1 MQMLEYLNKNE
12 GEEEKEEK
20 EEKEGHGILNKRM
33 EEIYLQQRRVYFW
46 GVVDDKSMEKII
58 SKVLFL
64 DAHEPGKEID
74 LFISSPGGSVTAG
87 LALLDVMNMI
97 QSPVNTICMG
107 LAASMGSMIL
117 SQGVK
122 GKRKIFKNG
131 RVMIH
136 QPSIGGV
143 QGQAIELEITAKQIV
158 KTRKLLADILAEN
171 CGQPVDK
178 ILKDF
183 DRDYWMD
190 AQEAIEYGIVDEI
203 ITKM

>member
-1 MQMLEYLNKNE
+1 MLEYLNKNE
-12 GEEEKEEK
+12 EEKEKEEK

-74 LFISSPGGSVTAG
+74 LYISSPGGSVTAG

-171 CGQPVDK
+171 CGQPVEK

-183 DRDYWMD
+183 DRDYWLD

>member
-1 MQMLEYLNKNE
+1 MQMLEYLNKN
-12 GEEEKEEK
+12 EEEKEEK

>member
-1 MQMLEYLNKNE
+1 MLEYLNKNE

>member
-1 MQMLEYLNKNE
+1 MINQYTFFNNE
-12 GEEEKEEK
+12 DEKEAK
-20 EEKEGHGILNKRM
+20 EEKEGGSMMSKRM
-33 EEIYLQQRRVYFW
+33 EEIYLKQRRVYFW
-46 GVVDDKSMEKII
+46 GPVDDKSMEKVIGKI
-58 SKVLFL
+58 LFL

-74 LFISSPGGSVTAG
+74 LFLSSPGGSVTAG
-87 LALLDVMNMI
+87 LALLDIMKMI

-117 SQGVK
+117 SHGTK
-122 GKRKIFKNG
+122 GKRKIFENG

-158 KTRKLLADILAEN
+158 KTRALLAKILADN
-171 CGQPVDK
+171 CGQPIDK

-190 AQEAIEYGIVDEI
+190 ANEAIEYGIVDEI

>member
-1 MQMLEYLNKNE
+1 MILEEYAAKE
-12 GEEEKEEK
+12 KEKEEK
-20 EEKEGHGILNKRM
+20 EEKDENGLSKKM
-33 EEIYLQQRRVYFW
+33 EETFLKKRRVFLW
-46 GVVDDKSMEKII
+46 GVVDDKSMEKAIGQ
-58 SKVLFL
+58 VLLL
-64 DAHEPGKEID
+64 DALDPGKEID

-87 LALLDVMNMI
+87 LSLLDVMKMI
-97 QSPVNTICMG
+97 PSPVNTICMG
-107 LAASMGSMIL
+107 LAASMGSMLL

-122 GKRKIFKNG
+122 GKRKIFANG
-131 RVMIH
+131 RIMIH

-158 KTRKLLADILAEN
+158 KTRRILAEILAEN

-190 AQEAIEYGIVDEI
+190 AKEAIEYGIVDEI

>member
-1 MQMLEYLNKNE
+1 MINQYTFLNNE
-12 GEEEKEEK
+12 DEKEEK
-20 EEKEGHGILNKRM
+20 EEKEGGSMMSKRM
-33 EEIYLQQRRVYFW
+33 EEIYLKQRRVYFW
-46 GVVDDKSMEKII
+46 GPVDDKSMEKVIGKI
-58 SKVLFL
+58 LFL

-74 LFISSPGGSVTAG
+74 LFLSSPGGSVTAG
-87 LALLDVMNMI
+87 LALLDIMKMI

-117 SQGVK
+117 SHGTK
-122 GKRKIFKNG
+122 GKRKIFENG

-158 KTRKLLADILAEN
+158 KTRALLAKILADN
-171 CGQPVDK
+171 CGQPVEK

-190 AQEAIEYGIVDEI
+190 AKEAIEYGIVDEI

>member
-1 MQMLEYLNKNE
+1 
-12 GEEEKEEK
+12 
-20 EEKEGHGILNKRM
+20 M

>member
-12 GEEEKEEK
+12 EEKEKEEK

-74 LFISSPGGSVTAG
+74 LYISSPGGSVTAG

-171 CGQPVDK
+171 CGQPVEK

-183 DRDYWMD
+183 DRDYWLD

>member
-1 MQMLEYLNKNE
+1 MINQYTFLNNE
-12 GEEEKEEK
+12 DEK
-20 EEKEGHGILNKRM
+20 EEKEGKDNGTMMTKRM
-33 EEIYLQQRRVYFW
+33 EEIYLEQRRVYFW
-46 GVVDDKSMEKII
+46 GPVDDKSMEKVIGKI
-58 SKVLFL
+58 LFL
-64 DAHEPGKEID
+64 DAHEPGKEIN
-74 LFISSPGGSVTAG
+74 LFLSSPGGSVTAG
-87 LALLDVMNMI
+87 LALLDIMKMI

-117 SQGVK
+117 SHGTK
-122 GKRKIFKNG
+122 GKRKIFENG

-158 KTRKLLADILAEN
+158 KTRALLAKILADN
-171 CGQPVDK
+171 CGQPVEK

-190 AQEAIEYGIVDEI
+190 AKEAIEYGIVDEI

>member
-1 MQMLEYLNKNE
+1 MINQYTFLNNE
-12 GEEEKEEK
+12 DEKEEK
-20 EEKEGHGILNKRM
+20 EEKDSGTMMTKRM
-33 EEIYLQQRRVYFW
+33 EEIYLKQRRVYFW
-46 GVVDDKSMEKII
+46 GPVDDKSMEKVIGKI
-58 SKVLFL
+58 LFL

-74 LFISSPGGSVTAG
+74 LFFSSPGGSVTAG
-87 LALLDVMNMI
+87 LALLDIMKMI

-117 SQGVK
+117 SHGPK
-122 GKRKIFKNG
+122 GKRKIFENG

-143 QGQAIELEITAKQIV
+143 QGQAIELEITARQIV
-158 KTRKLLADILAEN
+158 KTRALLAKILADN
-171 CGQPVDK
+171 CGQPVEK

-190 AQEAIEYGIVDEI
+190 AQEAMEYGIVDEI

>member
-1 MQMLEYLNKNE
+1 MMFYS
-12 GEEEKEEK
+12 EEEKEDEK
-20 EEKEGHGILNKRM
+20 EKDKEKDNGLSKKM
-33 EEIYLQQRRVYFW
+33 EEAFIKERRVFLW
-46 GVVDDKSMEKII
+46 GVVDDKSMEKAI
-58 SKVLFL
+58 SQVLLL
-64 DAHEPGKEID
+64 DTLDPGKDID

-87 LALLDVMNMI
+87 LALLDIMKMI
-97 QSPVNTICMG
+97 PSPVNTICMG
-107 LAASMGSMIL
+107 LAASMGSMLL

-122 GKRKIFKNG
+122 GKRKIFTNG

-158 KTRKLLADILAEN
+158 KTRRILAEILAEN
-171 CGQPVDK
+171 CGQTVEK

-190 AQEAIEYGIVDEI
+190 AKEAMEYGIVDEI
-203 ITKM
+203 ITKL

>member
-1 MQMLEYLNKNE
+1 MIFYN
-12 GEEEKEEK
+12 EEEKEEK
-20 EEKEGHGILNKRM
+20 EKEKDDHLLSKKM
-33 EEIYLQQRRVYFW
+33 EETFLKKRRVFLW
-46 GVVDDKSMEKII
+46 GVVDDKSMEKAINQ
-58 SKVLFL
+58 VLLL
-64 DAHEPGKEID
+64 DALDPGKDIE

-87 LALLDVMNMI
+87 LSLLDVMKMI
-97 QSPVNTICMG
+97 QSPVHTVCMG
-107 LAASMGSMIL
+107 LAASMGSMLL

-122 GKRKIFKNG
+122 GKRKIFPNG

-158 KTRKLLADILAEN
+158 KTRRILAEILAEN
-171 CGQPVDK
+171 CGQPVEK

-190 AQEAIEYGIVDEI
+190 AQEALAYGIVDEI
-203 ITKM
+203 VNNL

>member
-1 MQMLEYLNKNE
+1 MIFYN
-12 GEEEKEEK
+12 EEEKEKDK
-20 EEKEGHGILNKRM
+20 EDNGLSKKM
-33 EEIYLQQRRVYFW
+33 EETFLKKRRVFLW
-46 GVVDDKSMEKII
+46 GVVDDKSMEKAINQ
-58 SKVLFL
+58 VLLL
-64 DAHEPGKEID
+64 DALDPGKDIE

-87 LALLDVMNMI
+87 LSLLDVMKMI
-97 QSPVNTICMG
+97 SSPVHTICMG
-107 LAASMGSMIL
+107 LAASMGSMLL

-122 GKRKIFKNG
+122 GKRKIFPNG

-158 KTRKLLADILAEN
+158 KTRRILAEILAEN
-171 CGQPVDK
+171 CGQSVEK

-190 AQEAIEYGIVDEI
+190 AKEALEYGIVDEI
-203 ITKM
+203 VTSI

>member
-1 MQMLEYLNKNE
+1 MIFYN
-12 GEEEKEEK
+12 EEEKEEK
-20 EEKEGHGILNKRM
+20 EKYNEENGLSKKM
-33 EEIYLQQRRVYFW
+33 EETFLKKRRVFLW
-46 GVVDDKSMEKII
+46 GVVDDKSMEKAINQ
-58 SKVLFL
+58 VLLL
-64 DAHEPGKEID
+64 DALDSGKDIE

-87 LALLDVMNMI
+87 LSLLDVMKMI
-97 QSPVNTICMG
+97 PSPVHTICMG
-107 LAASMGSMIL
+107 LAASMGSMLL

-122 GKRKIFKNG
+122 GKRKIFPNG

-158 KTRKLLADILAEN
+158 KTRRILAEILAEN
-171 CGQPVDK
+171 CGQSVEK

-190 AQEAIEYGIVDEI
+190 AKEALEYGIVDEI
-203 ITKM
+203 ATTV

>member
-1 MQMLEYLNKNE
+1 MINQYTFLNNE
-12 GEEEKEEK
+12 DEKEEK
-20 EEKEGHGILNKRM
+20 EEKEGGSMMSKRM
-33 EEIYLQQRRVYFW
+33 EEIYLKQRRVYFW
-46 GVVDDKSMEKII
+46 GPVDDKSMEKVIGKI
-58 SKVLFL
+58 LFL

-74 LFISSPGGSVTAG
+74 LFLSSPGGSVTAG
-87 LALLDVMNMI
+87 LALLDIMKMI

-117 SQGVK
+117 SHGAK
-122 GKRKIFKNG
+122 GKRKIFENG

-158 KTRKLLADILAEN
+158 KTRALLAKILADN
-171 CGQPVDK
+171 CGQPVEK

-190 AQEAIEYGIVDEI
+190 AKEAIEYGIVDEI

>member
-12 GEEEKEEK
+12 EEEEKEEK

-74 LFISSPGGSVTAG
+74 LYISSPGGSVTAG

-171 CGQPVDK
+171 CGQPIEK

-183 DRDYWMD
+183 DRDYWLD

>member
-1 MQMLEYLNKNE
+1 MIFYN
-12 GEEEKEEK
+12 EEEKEEK
-20 EEKEGHGILNKRM
+20 EKDKEDNGLSKKM
-33 EEIYLQQRRVYFW
+33 EEAFLKKRRVYLW
-46 GVVDDKSMEKII
+46 GVVDDKSMEEAINQ
-58 SKVLFL
+58 VMLL
-64 DAHEPGKEID
+64 DSLEPGKEIE

-87 LALLDVMNMI
+87 LALLDIMKMI
-97 QSPVNTICMG
+97 SSPVHTVCMG
-107 LAASMGSMIL
+107 LAASMGSMLL

-122 GKRKIFKNG
+122 GKRKIFPNG

-158 KTRKLLADILAEN
+158 KTRRILAEILADN
-171 CGQPVDK
+171 CGQPVEK

-190 AQEAIEYGIVDEI
+190 AKEAIEYGIVDEI
-203 ITKM
+203 VASI

>member
-12 GEEEKEEK
+12 EEEEKEEK

-74 LFISSPGGSVTAG
+74 LYIRSPGGSVTAG

-171 CGQPVDK
+171 CGQPVEK

-183 DRDYWMD
+183 DRDYWLD

>member
-1 MQMLEYLNKNE
+1 MLEYLNKNE
-12 GEEEKEEK
+12 EEEEKEEK

-74 LFISSPGGSVTAG
+74 LYISSPGGSVTAG

-171 CGQPVDK
+171 CGQPIEK

-183 DRDYWMD
+183 DRDYWLD

>member
-1 MQMLEYLNKNE
+1 MLEYLNKNE
-12 GEEEKEEK
+12 EEEEKEEK

-171 CGQPVDK
+171 CGQPVEK

-183 DRDYWMD
+183 DRDYWLD

>member
-1 MQMLEYLNKNE
+1 MINQYTFLNNE
-12 GEEEKEEK
+12 DEK
-20 EEKEGHGILNKRM
+20 EEKEGKDNGTMMTKRM
-33 EEIYLQQRRVYFW
+33 EEIYLEQRRVYFW
-46 GVVDDKSMEKII
+46 GPVDDKSMEKVIGKI
-58 SKVLFL
+58 LFL
-64 DAHEPGKEID
+64 DAHEPGKEIN
-74 LFISSPGGSVTAG
+74 LFLSSPGGSVTAG
-87 LALLDVMNMI
+87 LALLDIMKMI

-117 SQGVK
+117 SHGTK
-122 GKRKIFKNG
+122 GKRKIFENG

-158 KTRKLLADILAEN
+158 KTRALLAKILADN
-171 CGQPVDK
+171 CGQPVEK

-190 AQEAIEYGIVDEI
+190 AKEAIEYGIVDEI
-203 ITKM
+203 IAKM

>member
-1 MQMLEYLNKNE
+1 MIFYN
-12 GEEEKEEK
+12 EEEKEEK
-20 EEKEGHGILNKRM
+20 EKDKEDNGLSKKM
-33 EEIYLQQRRVYFW
+33 EETFLKKRRVYLW
-46 GVVDDKSMEKII
+46 GVVDDKSMEKAINQ
-58 SKVLFL
+58 VMLL
-64 DAHEPGKEID
+64 DALEPGKDIE

-87 LALLDVMNMI
+87 LSLLDVMKMI
-97 QSPVNTICMG
+97 SSPVHTICMG
-107 LAASMGSMIL
+107 LAASMGSMLL

-122 GKRKIFKNG
+122 GKRKIFPNG

-158 KTRKLLADILAEN
+158 KTRRILAEILAEN
-171 CGQPVDK
+171 CGQPVEK

-190 AQEAIEYGIVDEI
+190 AKEALEYGIVDEI
-203 ITKM
+203 ATNI

>member
-1 MQMLEYLNKNE
+1 MLEFLNKN
-12 GEEEKEEK
+12 EEEKEEK
-20 EEKEGHGILNKRM
+20 EEKEGPGILNKRM

-143 QGQAIELEITAKQIV
+143 QGQAIELEITAKQII

>member
-1 MQMLEYLNKNE
+1 MIFYN
-12 GEEEKEEK
+12 EEEKEEK
-20 EEKEGHGILNKRM
+20 EKDKEENGLSKKM
-33 EEIYLQQRRVYFW
+33 EETFLKKRRVFLW
-46 GVVDDKSMEKII
+46 GVVDDKSMEKAINQ
-58 SKVLFL
+58 VLLL
-64 DAHEPGKEID
+64 DALDSGKDIE

-87 LALLDVMNMI
+87 LSLLDVMKMI
-97 QSPVNTICMG
+97 PSPVHTICMG
-107 LAASMGSMIL
+107 LAASMGSMLL

-122 GKRKIFKNG
+122 GKRKIFPNG

-158 KTRKLLADILAEN
+158 KTRRILAEILAEN
-171 CGQPVDK
+171 CGQSVEK

-190 AQEAIEYGIVDEI
+190 AKEALEYGIVDEI
-203 ITKM
+203 ATTV

>member
-1 MQMLEYLNKNE
+1 MIFYN
-12 GEEEKEEK
+12 EEEKEEK
-20 EEKEGHGILNKRM
+20 EKDKEETGLSKKM
-33 EEIYLQQRRVYFW
+33 EETFLKKRRVFLW
-46 GVVDDKSMEKII
+46 GVVDDKSMEKAINQ
-58 SKVLFL
+58 VLLL
-64 DAHEPGKEID
+64 DALDSGKDIE

-87 LALLDVMNMI
+87 LSLLDVMKMI
-97 QSPVNTICMG
+97 PSPVHTICMG
-107 LAASMGSMIL
+107 LAASMGSMLL

-122 GKRKIFKNG
+122 GKRKIFPNG

-158 KTRKLLADILAEN
+158 KTRRILAEILAEN
-171 CGQPVDK
+171 CGQSVEK

-190 AQEAIEYGIVDEI
+190 AKEALEYGIVDEI
-203 ITKM
+203 ATTV

>member
-12 GEEEKEEK
+12 EEEEKEEK

-74 LFISSPGGSVTAG
+74 LYISSPGGSVTAG

-171 CGQPVDK
+171 CGQPVEK

-183 DRDYWMD
+183 DRDYWLD

>member
-1 MQMLEYLNKNE
+1 MMDQYMFFKNQD
-12 GEEEKEEK
+12 EKEEK
-20 EEKEGHGILNKRM
+20 EEKEGGSIMSKRM
-33 EEIYLQQRRVYFW
+33 EEIYLKQRRVYFW
-46 GVVDDKSMEKII
+46 GPVDDKSMEKVI
-58 SKVLFL
+58 
-64 DAHEPGKEID
+64 GKID
-74 LFISSPGGSVTAG
+74 LFLSSPGGSVTAG
-87 LALLDVMNMI
+87 LALLDIMKMI
-97 QSPVNTICMG
+97 ESPVNTICMG

-117 SQGVK
+117 SHGTK
-122 GKRKIFKNG
+122 GKRKIFENG

-158 KTRKLLADILAEN
+158 KTRALLAKILADN
-171 CGQPVDK
+171 CGQSTDK

-190 AQEAIEYGIVDEI
+190 AKEAIEYGIVDEI